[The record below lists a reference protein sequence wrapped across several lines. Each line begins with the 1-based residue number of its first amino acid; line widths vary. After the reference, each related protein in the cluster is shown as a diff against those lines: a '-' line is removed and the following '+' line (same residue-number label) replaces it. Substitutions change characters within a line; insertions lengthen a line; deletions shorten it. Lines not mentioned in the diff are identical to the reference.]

1 MAQPRSVTDDLGN
14 EAMTIPVEGLDALEQ
29 RVCFDLACLNYPPP
43 NWVVPTTYPGCT
55 QVTDV
60 VVIGAGMAGL
70 VLTFSLLRNGI
81 RNIRCL
87 DRNPDGFEGPWA
99 TYARMETLRS
109 PKVLTGPA
117 AGIPSLTFRAWFVAQ
132 FGHAAWQELDKIPRL
147 MWMDYLRWYRR
158 ILALPIENNVEV
170 QSIRPVDNLLALD
183 LADGTTILAG
193 KTVMAT
199 GREGLGQPRIPDF
212 IRPIPRHFW
221 AHTADDI
228 DFAALRN
235 KRVIVIGGSA
245 SAMDN
250 AAEALEHGCAELRLL
265 IRRNDLPRINKLT
278 GIGSAGFTHGYRETT
293 EAWQWR
299 TMLYS
304 EETGPP
310 APHNSTLRVSR
321 HPNAHFHLGSA
332 IETIVAD
339 ADHITVRTSRGK
351 NFAAHFIILATGF
364 TVDAASRPEIAAF
377 ADAIA
382 TWSDRY
388 TPPPELANAEL
399 GAFPYLGPHLQ
410 FTEKRAGE
418 APFLANIHCFNHAAS
433 LSIGKV
439 AGDIPGISTGAA
451 WLADGI
457 AAEFYNRDI
466 EAHWQILQDFDK
478 PELFGDEWT
487 DAER

>member
-1 MAQPRSVTDDLGN
+1 
-14 EAMTIPVEGLDALEQ
+14 
-29 RVCFDLACLNYPPP
+29 
-43 NWVVPTTYPGCT
+43 
-55 QVTDV
+55 
-60 VVIGAGMAGL
+60 
-70 VLTFSLLRNGI
+70 
-81 RNIRCL
+81 
-87 DRNPDGFEGPWA
+87 
-99 TYARMETLRS
+99 
-109 PKVLTGPA
+109 
-117 AGIPSLTFRAWFVAQ
+117 
-132 FGHAAWQELDKIPRL
+132 
-147 MWMDYLRWYRR
+147 
-158 ILALPIENNVEV
+158 
-170 QSIRPVDNLLALD
+170 
-183 LADGTTILAG
+183 
-193 KTVMAT
+193 MAT

-212 IRPIPRHFW
+212 IHPIPRHFW

-310 APHNSTLRVSR
+310 APRNSTLRVSR

-332 IETIVAD
+332 IETIAAD

-351 NFAAHFIILATGF
+351 NFAADFIILATGF

-410 FTEKRAGE
+410 FTEKHAGE
-418 APFLANIHCFNHAAS
+418 APFLAEHPLLQPRRQSEHRQGRRRHPRHQHRCRLARRRHRGRVLQPRHRS
-433 LSIGKV
+433 
-439 AGDIPGISTGAA
+439 P
-451 WLADGI
+451 LADPAGL
-457 AAEFYNRDI
+457 R
-466 EAHWQILQDFDK
+466 QT
-478 PELFGDEWT
+478 GVV
-487 DAER
+487 R